1 MGTIKKVIM
10 GDDARLGLLK
20 GMEIVAKT
28 VGATA
33 GSAGRNACIANQWGS
48 PSLTKDGYKTSKSIE
63 LAGIEGEGVKLIQE
77 AAEKQNQEAGDA
89 TTLVT
94 TLTYEIAKEGIK
106 YMEKGCNAT
115 MLKKGIDIATDD
127 IVDILK
133 QMSKPIT
140 TNDEVKQLATI
151 SANGDNTIGSLI
163 AEAVEKVGNTGVI
176 TAEDSKDFN
185 TVLEIAEGLQFDNG
199 FVSGYFMT
207 NPEKSLVEFD
217 KPLLLLTDYKI
228 NTLKQ
233 ILPILE
239 GASQAGRPLV
249 IISEDV
255 DNDALSALIM
265 NHLKG
270 TLKCCVVKAPSFGDF
285 RQMEME
291 DIATLTGGQ
300 YISEKLGVNL
310 TNLNV
315 EVLGS
320 CDKIKITP
328 NKTVIIGGD
337 GDKEALASK
346 IEEIKEKIVN
356 TESNYDKVKY
366 EERLAKLTGGIAIIK
381 VGGKSETEMNEKKDR
396 IEDAICSTKSALE
409 EGILPGG
416 GTSLVR
422 ASQSIE
428 FTNGKLRTPED
439 DENEL
444 LTLANIDPSS
454 VKVKPSCSQT
464 QIDDIKK
471 GYEIMK
477 KAILRQIVLLAKNSG
492 VSGDVVLEG
501 VLSQL
506 DNLNVGYDLMSG
518 EYVDMF
524 QAGIVDA
531 TKCIRLAVETASSV
545 AGALLT
551 TESVVLPD
559 IDEAIKMSK
568 LMGASAPQF

>member
-127 IVDILK
+127 IVGVIK

-151 SANGDNTIGSLI
+151 SANGDNNIGSLI

-228 NTLKQ
+228 NSLKQ

-239 GASQAGRPLV
+239 GASQAGKPLV
-249 IISEDV
+249 IISEEV

-300 YISEKLGVNL
+300 YISEKLGMNL
-310 TNLNV
+310 SNLKI

-328 NKTVIIGGD
+328 NKTVIIGGN
-337 GDKEALASK
+337 GDKEALANK

-416 GTSLVR
+416 GTALVR

-428 FTNGKLRTPED
+428 FKESRLRTEQD
-439 DENEL
+439 DENDML
-444 LTLANIDPSS
+444 SSAIDEYIPQKSICT
-454 VKVKPSCSQT
+454 CSHC
-464 QIDDIKK
+464 DDIKK

-477 KAILRQIVLLAKNSG
+477 KAILRQIVLLANNSG

-559 IDEAIKMSK
+559 IDEAIRMSK